1 MNIDHNKIKFITG
14 PVVGILLSGKINNIE
29 KNILLFGDYHY
40 DYEQNE
46 CSNPDSI
53 QIKDYLHS
61 LFKNSNKQIDFFLE
75 KKKEARY
82 KDYLHSPFYLLKLR
96 DYMNDNSDKFKN
108 VKFHYSDIRNNYI
121 FKIVDDFILNQKTIN
136 KIICNRNISDE
147 EIDDISS
154 KVNFFIN
161 MINILI
167 SLLKNNK
174 TELDKVL
181 NSSNPDKIDFFN
193 NINKIINKYENKKVQ
208 TELRRIIKLSTVGLS
223 NDLAKLKKMLNQ
235 INIRIDKKKLYSFY
249 ELDKVIYELGTLY
262 YKTTHKSLQFLSLV
276 TDIYTA
282 RRILEK
288 NYIKNV
294 ITYTGAAH
302 TDNLANIFVN
312 YFDFK
317 IIGKFEN
324 STKIPID
331 HLYFQKYYKKYNN
344 DFRKNASNPIR
355 EQCIDISKSIKE
367 INKIYLK

>member
-1 MNIDHNKIKFITG
+1 M
-14 PVVGILLSGKINNIE
+14 
-29 KNILLFGDYHY
+29 
-40 DYEQNE
+40 
-46 CSNPDSI
+46 
-53 QIKDYLHS
+53 
-61 LFKNSNKQIDFFLE
+61 
-75 KKKEARY
+75 
-82 KDYLHSPFYLLKLR
+82 
-96 DYMNDNSDKFKN
+96 
-108 VKFHYSDIRNNYI
+108 
-121 FKIVDDFILNQKTIN
+121 DDFILNQKTIN
-136 KIICNRNISDE
+136 KIICNRYINDE
-147 EIDDISS
+147 EIDDIRS

-181 NSSNPDKIDFFN
+181 NLSNPDKIDFIN

-223 NDLAKLKKMLNQ
+223 EDLAKLKKMLNQ
-235 INIRIDKKKLYSFY
+235 MYTRNDKKKFYSFY
-249 ELDKVIYELGTLY
+249 ELDKVIYEFGTLY
-262 YKTTHKSLQFLSLV
+262 YKTTHKSLQFLSLL
-276 TDIYTA
+276 TDIYTV

-302 TDNLANIFVN
+302 TDNLTNIFVN

-324 STKIPID
+324 STKISID

-344 DFRKNASNPIR
+344 DGRKNASNPIR